1 MSDGNP
7 VTMHI
12 KILTPGHMLAEADVE
27 AVALPSLEGEIG
39 VLPGHMPLFVALG
52 KGKIRTRRGVDEESY
67 PVRGGYAQI
76 QPDGIIVM
84 TEAGEDEGGSGA

>member
-1 MSDGNP
+1 M
-7 VTMHI
+7 TMHL
-12 KILTPGHMLAEADVE
+12 KILTPGRLLAEAEVD

-52 KGKIRTRRGVDEESY
+52 KGKIRTRSGVDEESY